1 MESIRRNYPNSR
13 RLTGPLP
20 PAGGTKKKLRSVER
34 EREQGED
41 NLFRLYLI
49 SSLASRRRDL
59 LSFFNPDSRSR
70 ER

>member
-20 PAGGTKKKLRSVER
+20 PRGETKKKLRGVER